1 LSVPKKF
8 TLKDLDLLRVICLLS
23 AHFLNKK
30 KRVHW
35 SLLELEQ
42 IVHETG
48 PKSKQVYVALWNTT
62 LNLKTNMVSC
72 SMNCKQTNTFISW
85 TTAQL
90 STNSWSLNT
99 IPTVANRKGYCC
111 NLSVGMAMNR
121 AFIAMNRMRT
131 KNSTH
136 IYMSWT
142 SNNGLIAVHDLYCC
156 LMTQCEALHTCCSG
170 FPITTQWYCSQI
182 KLNFH
187 FRTKDLHINLKF
199 KLQIGIQFLWGI
211 WCCNTNCIKCC
222 SWSVKCSASFL
233 VHVGVIKLVLG
244 TVLPTWGEKLTV
256 TKQFNIFG

>member
-1 LSVPKKF
+1 MLPCGTQHWIWKLIWCHVQWIASRRTLSFHEPLHSYRPILGVSI
-8 TLKDLDLLRVICLLS
+8 LYQLL
-23 AHFLNKK
+23 
-30 KRVHW
+30 
-35 SLLELEQ
+35 Q
-42 IVHETG
+42 IG
-48 PKSKQVYVALWNTT
+48 RDIVATSQWAWQW
-62 LNLKTNMVSC
+62 MHD
-72 SMNCKQTNTFISW
+72 
-85 TTAQL
+85 
-90 STNSWSLNT
+90 
-99 IPTVANRKGYCC
+99 
-111 NLSVGMAMNR
+111 
-121 AFIAMNRMRT
+121 RMRT

-136 IYMSWT
+136 IYMSWTSNNGLIAVHDIYMSWT